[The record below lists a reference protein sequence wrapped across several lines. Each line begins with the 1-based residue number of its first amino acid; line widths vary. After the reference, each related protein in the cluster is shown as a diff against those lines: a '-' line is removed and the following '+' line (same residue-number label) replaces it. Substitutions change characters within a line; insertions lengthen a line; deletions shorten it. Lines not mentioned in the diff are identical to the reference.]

1 MQSKFQ
7 IDAFLPWEVGL
18 IVILIGLI
26 LIFIG
31 NKQSKKKNN
40 DLNDLPWTKPT
51 TKIIFGASFL
61 VIGLVQLFPL
71 LKLL

>member
-26 LIFIG
+26 LVFIG
-31 NKQSKKKNN
+31 NKQSKKKESETTRTTESKDRKKSDEFYAKAHLVERWKN
-40 DLNDLPWTKPT
+40 DAN
-51 TKIIFGASFL
+51 
-61 VIGLVQLFPL
+61 
-71 LKLL
+71 